1 LPLYTLPHR
10 LRAPAIGYGGLATA
24 EDCAVVLEQTKETI
38 SGDSFRSRDLKE
50 TTMWGLV
57 AGPVLIC
64 LIILG
69 AVFVCTAPMFT
80 LWAKAIW
87 RQIKQTLS
95 EMRETWR
102 MDP

>member
-1 LPLYTLPHR
+1 MWER
-10 LRAPAIGYGGLATA
+10 LRASTVCYGDLAAA
-24 EDCAVVLEQTKETI
+24 EDCAVVLEQAKETI
-38 SGDSFRSRDLKE
+38 SGYPFRSREAKE
-50 TTMWGLV
+50 TIMWILV

>member
-1 LPLYTLPHR
+1 
-10 LRAPAIGYGGLATA
+10 
-24 EDCAVVLEQTKETI
+24 
-38 SGDSFRSRDLKE
+38 
-50 TTMWGLV
+50 MWILV